1 MTVFEKVREI
11 IVDNLNVDPDKVTPD
26 AHIKDDL
33 GADSIDAVSIILELE
48 DTYGI
53 KINTD
58 NIEAISTVG
67 KLVSYVESATK

>member
-58 NIEAISTVG
+58 DIEAISTVS